1 MTPPWCHGDV
11 MDLTPFV
18 EQLRREL
25 ALAAAAGGEEARALA
40 ERLTAP
46 LESSVR
52 LALLSALSAAAEEL
66 TGQLAPGSVDVR
78 LRGGDSGV
86 GVPPTPRAGPPPRP
100 PGGGA
105 AAPPASPPPRRRPR
119 SRTPPRLP
127 RRSSPRPTTAAR
139 SASPSGCPSRSRS
152 ASRRPPPASARRST
166 PGWCGPSP
174 PRAPAATPPG
184 PPSRGGP
191 GGPPAS
197 PTPAGSASRT
207 PHTPHTN
214 PPPPR
219 RGPARRR
226 RG

>member
-78 LRGGDSGV
+78 LRGGDIGFV
-86 GVPPTPRAGPPPRP
+86 VT
-100 PGGGA
+100 
-105 AAPPASPPPRRRPR
+105 
-119 SRTPPRLP
+119 
-127 RRSSPRPTTAAR
+127 
-139 SASPSGCPSRSRS
+139 
-152 ASRRPPPASARRST
+152 PPPAEVPHAAPAPEAARPAADAGRQPRITLPPPAPATAGAAGRRSAPRVGPPSGRGAGAGGRPAAAARRST

-174 PRAPAATPPG
+174 TRWPA
-184 PPSRGGP
+184 
-191 GGPPAS
+191 
-197 PTPAGSASRT
+197 
-207 PHTPHTN
+207 
-214 PPPPR
+214 
-219 RGPARRR
+219 
-226 RG
+226 